1 MTYDFS
7 QLKKR
12 GTEIEEWLQKELQN
26 IQTGRATVAFIEGVL
41 IDSYGSKVPLKQV
54 ASITLEDARTLRV
67 APWDQGQVASI
78 EKGLSNANLG
88 VSVNADDKG
97 VRVIFPEL
105 TSERR
110 TEYVRIVSKKTEEAK
125 ISLRK
130 ERDAVWQD
138 IQAQERDG
146 SLSEDEK
153 FRHKEQMEKTV
164 KTTEE
169 ALDALA
175 EKKEKEITSL

>member
-7 QLKKR
+7 QFKR
-12 GTEIEEWLQKELQN
+12 RGAEIEEWLQKEFQN

-41 IDSYGSKVPLKQV
+41 VDSYGAKVPLKQV
-54 ASITLEDARTLRV
+54 ASITLEDARTLRI
-67 APWDQGQVASI
+67 APWDQGQLSGI
-78 EKGLSNANLG
+78 EKGLANANLG
-88 VSVNADDKG
+88 ISVNADDKG

-130 ERDAVWQD
+130 ERDEVWQD
-138 IQAQERDG
+138 IQGQEREG

-153 FRHKEQMEKTV
+153 FRYKEQMEKTT
-164 KTTEE
+164 KATEE
-169 ALDALA
+169 ALDTLA
-175 EKKEKEITSL
+175 KKKEKEITSL